1 MSMLKES
8 LHNTITGIGFGSFA
22 YLLVLLFKVQATMP
36 TTANILS
43 VLAMSVGI
51 GLVALIFDTDVL
63 PWGVEVA
70 IHFVATLLLVIATM
84 IYNGWLLM
92 PSFWLV
98 FVLIYAFYW
107 AVVRVQQYLRIEKI
121 NAAIARRREHLDAR

>member
-1 MSMLKES
+1 MLKES